1 VERLFLFRKRKV
13 RTVNILDQYPYRIYD
28 RYEEHD
34 GKVTICI
41 PKFRQAWMQRFLIPS
56 GRGKEF
62 HVRLDELGSAAWL
75 LIDGKRSVQEIA
87 DELKST
93 FGDRI
98 RPAEERI
105 GKYLKDLYA
114 KYLIGFKEINNK

>member
-1 VERLFLFRKRKV
+1 VEKLFLFRKRKV

-28 RYEEHD
+28 KYEEHE

-41 PKFRQAWMQRFLIPS
+41 PKFRRVWMQRFLIPS

-62 HVRLDELGSAAWL
+62 RVRLDELGSAVWL

-87 DELKST
+87 DVLKST
-93 FGDRI
+93 FGERI
-98 RPAEERI
+98 QPAEERV
-105 GKYLKDLYA
+105 GKYLKDLFG
-114 KYLIGFKEINNK
+114 KYLIGFKETNNK